1 MEQRCNPAWSSTSPV
16 LGELGS
22 ASSPRDGS
30 RYQVIIKAFPKA
42 RSAPH
47 ADLQHPA
54 PLPAAQGMMEEHAV
68 SLWLTT
74 SRLFRFPGHVCKE
87 E

>member
-1 MEQRCNPAWSSTSPV
+1 MEQRYNPVWSSTVPV

-30 RYQVIIKAFPKA
+30 RYQAIIKECPKA
-42 RSAPH
+42 GSDPH
-47 ADLQHPA
+47 GDLQDLA
-54 PLPAAQGMMEEHAV
+54 MLPAAQRVMEEHTV

-74 SRLFRFPGHVCKE
+74 SRLLRFPDRFRRE